1 MHETILT
8 VFTVTALLGL
18 VSLLL
23 PLAERFSIPY
33 AVLLALVGIAIGA
46 ATHIPAVYRHGGAVR
61 DIIGTLHDFGLSAE
75 SLLYIFLPALLFEA
89 ALSCDVRQLGDEI
102 APVLLLAVIGVVVCT
117 LVVGFALWPL
127 APVGVVACIVLGAI
141 IATTDPVAVVA
152 IFRDIGA
159 PRRLSTLVE
168 GESLFNDAAA
178 IAIYSLAVAILAGHR
193 PASPWAGVVTFLRQF
208 GGGLGVG
215 YAAGWSVALFLPVLR
230 SNRLAEATLTI
241 GFAYAVYVI
250 CEHYLGVS
258 GVVAV
263 ATAALAVGAEGR
275 RRLAP
280 SNFDSL
286 TITWEQLAFWASSLI
301 FLLAAMQ
308 TPHLLARADR
318 RDLALLGALIAAALA
333 ARALTLYGLIPALSF
348 ARLAQPIEANYKLFM
363 LWGGMRGAVSLALAL
378 AATENL
384 ALPPQIRQF
393 IGVLATG
400 FVLFT
405 LLVTAPT
412 MRPLMRLLRLNE
424 LPPAEIALRERVIG
438 LALSSIRDEI
448 ESVARDHE
456 IPPEVVDEVTAT
468 YGERRRN
475 TADIAEENAQLPA
488 VLRTSAALRVLA
500 DREQEYCLE
509 YFEGRTLSRRVAAT
523 LLAHTARQRDAT
535 RTHGIAGYQEAA
547 ARLGRFGPKY
557 RLALSLH
564 RRIGIAGPLAREISD
579 RFEVQ
584 VAARFVL
591 KNLAVFNRAQIG
603 PLFGNGPSAAMARLV
618 ELRLSEIDRSIA
630 ALKLQYPSYV
640 RQLVSQYLARS
651 AARLEEEGHLRLRA
665 ESIINQ
671 DTFEDLQRELRRRRR
686 TVEARTVLDLGLQ
699 RDELIGRVPMF
710 AALDEA
716 TRRSVGRMLRPRLA
730 VPGEFVVR
738 RGERGDAMYFISS
751 GAVEVRISPEPV
763 QLGSGEFFGEMALL
777 AAERRNA
784 DVVALGY
791 CQLLSLAARDLSR
804 LFGTEPTLREHIEDV
819 ARARSAAAVSGS
831 QG

>member
-33 AVLLALVGIAIGA
+33 AVLLAVVGIMIGA
-46 ATHIPAVYRHGGAVR
+46 ATHIPAAYLRGGAVR
-61 DIIGTLHDFGLSAE
+61 DIIWTLHDFGLSAE

-89 ALSCDVRQLGDEI
+89 ALNVDVRQLGDEL

-127 APVGVVACIVLGAI
+127 TPVGVLACIILGAI

-159 PRRLSTLVE
+159 PRRLSTLVQ

-193 PASPWAGVVTFLRQF
+193 PASPLGGIVTFLRQF
-208 GGGLGVG
+208 GGGLGAG
-215 YAAGWSVALFLPVLR
+215 YAAGWAAALFLPALR

-241 GFAYAVYVI
+241 GFAYAIYVV
-250 CEHYLGVS
+250 CDHYLGFS

-286 TITWEQLAFWASSLI
+286 LVTWEQLAFWASSLI
-301 FLLAAMQ
+301 FLLAAMH
-308 TPHLLARADR
+308 TPQLLVRAGWG
-318 RDLALLGALIAAALA
+318 DLALLGALIAAALA
-333 ARALTLYGLIPALSF
+333 ARAMTLYGLIPVLSF
-348 ARLAQPIEANYKLFM
+348 ARLAQPIDANYKLFM

-378 AATENL
+378 AATENM

-393 IGVLATG
+393 VGVLATG

-412 MRPLMRLLRLNE
+412 MRPLMRLLRLND

-438 LALSSIRDEI
+438 LSLSSIRDEI

-456 IPPEVVDEVTAT
+456 IPAEVVDEVIAT
-468 YGERRRN
+468 YGARSRN
-475 TADIAEENAQLPA
+475 PADIAEENAQLPSG
-488 VLRTSAALRVLA
+488 LRIRAALRVLA

-509 YFEGRTLSRRVAAT
+509 YFEGRTVSRRVAAA
-523 LLAHTARQRDAT
+523 LLAHTARLRDAA

-547 ARLGRFGPKY
+547 ARLRRFGPGY
-557 RLALSLH
+557 RLALALH
-564 RRIGIAGPLAREISD
+564 HRFGIAGPLAREISD

-584 VAARFVL
+584 VASRLVL

-603 PLFGNGPSAAMARLV
+603 PLFGNGPGAAMGRLV
-618 ELRLSEIDRSIA
+618 ELRLAEIDRSIA
-630 ALKLQYPSYV
+630 ALKLQYPGYV
-640 RQLVSQYLARS
+640 RQLVTQYLARS
-651 AARLEEEGHLRLRA
+651 AARFEEESYLRLRA

-671 DTFEDLQRELRRRRR
+671 DTYDDLQRELRRRRR
-686 TVEARTVLDLGLQ
+686 TVEARTVLDLGLKSE
-699 RDELIGRVPMF
+699 ELVGRVPMF

-716 TRRSVGRMLRPRLA
+716 ARRSVARLLRPRLA
-730 VPGEFVVR
+730 VPEEAVVR

-763 QLGSGEFFGEMALL
+763 RLGSGDFFGELALL
-777 AAERRNA
+777 VAERRNA

-791 CQLLSLAARDLSR
+791 CQLLSLAARDLTR
-804 LFGTEPTLREHIEDV
+804 LFGAEPGLRAHIEDV
-819 ARARSAAAVSGS
+819 ARLRSAAASGPAD
-831 QG
+831 